1 MRGARSAAFI
11 IGSLLAGV
19 AISTYGLWV
28 IIALHAV
35 LMLFVPLAVRLVP
48 PVTVPA
54 DDTAKTISREDI
66 AELLRLSV
74 FRRVVLVAALIL
86 GSHAMHDTF
95 AVIRWTGAG
104 ISPSVASIL
113 WSASVAAESSYF
125 LGRALAAARAHAGR
139 SHCARC
145 SGRRCPLAGG
155 GFHGRHYGIVPD
167 AASAR
172 HHVRL
177 AAPCLHAATGGQR
190 AGPLRSNGTSDLRY
204 CRRRL
209 GHGVPDADFR
219 MALRAH
225 GPGGLC
231 HHEPSVPGGT
241 APGSAPERPRATS
254 RVKLRGTLAIVRVS
268 DDCARF
274 ALP

>member
-113 WSASVAAESSYF
+113 WSASVAAEV
-125 LGRALAAARAHAGR
+125 
-139 SHCARC
+139 
-145 SGRRCPLAGG
+145 
-155 GFHGRHYGIVPD
+155 IVFF
-167 AASAR
+167 
-172 HHVRL
+172 
-177 AAPCLHAATGGQR
+177 G
-190 AGPLRSNGTSDLRY
+190 
-204 CRRRL
+204 
-209 GHGVPDADFR
+209 
-219 MALRAH
+219 
-225 GPGGLC
+225 
-231 HHEPSVPGGT
+231 
-241 APGSAPERPRATS
+241 
-254 RVKLRGTLAIVRVS
+254 
-268 DDCARF
+268 
-274 ALP
+274 